1 MVHLSNFLNYKGHKF
16 LITRAIKLMKSSYKV
31 QSLWYG
37 EPFTTKKHIAYKES
51 FESFNTY
58 VYFYQIHSRQCP

>member
-1 MVHLSNFLNYKGHKF
+1 
-16 LITRAIKLMKSSYKV
+16 MKSSYKV